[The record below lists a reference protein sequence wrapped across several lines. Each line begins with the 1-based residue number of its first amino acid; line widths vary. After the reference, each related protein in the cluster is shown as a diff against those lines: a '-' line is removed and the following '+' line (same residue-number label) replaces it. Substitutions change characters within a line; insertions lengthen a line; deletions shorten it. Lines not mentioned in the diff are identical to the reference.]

1 MNILLKKIMKSQ
13 DKVKKDEV
21 KIHDMLNKFNDNM
34 KNNMNK
40 LSKKFKHKKISLMLN
55 KIN

>member
-34 KNNMNK
+34 KNNMNT

-55 KIN
+55 